1 MGDELWLDPDTM
13 RNLGYQA
20 VNRLVEHLADP
31 RSQRLLT
38 RATREELEA
47 RLDEPPPEEAE
58 AFDGLLDQLWRDVV
72 PFASRTEHPG
82 YMAFIP
88 SCQTWIGALGDLI
101 AAGTNLYAGSWMD
114 GAGPTQVELTVLEW
128 FRSWLGMPAT
138 TSGVLVSGGS
148 AANITALACARE
160 SLIGAM
166 SDRIVIYVGDQS
178 HSSVARAARTL
189 GFRADRVRV
198 LPARDDLRLSPD
210 DLESAIAVDRGQGL
224 QPFFVAAAGGATNT
238 GVVDPLLE
246 LSQVCRREGLWFH
259 VDGAY
264 GGFAA
269 LTDRG
274 RAELAGIELADSVT
288 LDPHKWLYQPF
299 ECGAVLVRDADLL
312 RRAFQIH
319 PDYLRD
325 SETTSREV
333 NMSDRGLQLSR
344 MSHAIKIWLTVRY
357 FGLGAIRRSI
367 DRCFDLAEHA
377 ERRILHD
384 ERLELLHGR
393 SLSIVCFRRTLPDQ
407 DESAHARANAT
418 LIADLE
424 ATGEALVSSTRLHG
438 RFAVRLCVLNH
449 TSEQRDVD
457 RILDFFATAEP
468 SLADTPSSSPTA
480 REVPAPGWLKRERP
494 QLAALRRIP
503 LLGTLD
509 PEQLQ
514 RVVDVSH
521 DERFDA
527 GRTIVAKW
535 ESTQDLYA
543 IVEGRVSARARAG
556 QAYMEA
562 GDFFGELAAIDWGA
576 GYGYARQA
584 SVVAEDD
591 VRVLVIPSLVV
602 NECMRENRA
611 FDEMIRDAVRTRLP
625 GSDL

>member
-1 MGDELWLDPDTM
+1 MDDELWLDPDTM
-13 RNLGYQA
+13 RSLGYQA
-20 VNRLVEHLADP
+20 VDRLVEHLADP
-31 RSQRLLT
+31 RSHRLIT
-38 RATREELEA
+38 RASREELEA
-47 RLDEPPPEEAE
+47 RLDEPPPEHGEP
-58 AFDGLLDQLWRDVV
+58 FDGLLEQIWRDVV

-101 AAGTNLYAGSWMD
+101 SAGANLYAGSWMD

-138 TSGVLVSGGS
+138 ASGVLVSGGS

-160 SLIGAM
+160 SVIGAM
-166 SDRIVIYVGDQS
+166 SDRIVAYVGDQA
-178 HSSVARAARTL
+178 HSSLARAARTL

-198 LPARDDLRLSPD
+198 LPVGQDLRLSPQE
-210 DLESAIAVDRGQGL
+210 LESAIAVDRAQGL
-224 QPFFVAAAGGATNT
+224 QPFFVSAAGGATNT
-238 GVVDPLLE
+238 GVVDHLPE
-246 LSQVCRREGLWFH
+246 LADVCRRESVWLH

-312 RRAFQIH
+312 RRAFQIT

-333 NMSDRGLQLSR
+333 NMSDRGLQLTR
-344 MSHAIKIWLTVRY
+344 MSRAIKIWLTVRY

-367 DRCFDLAEHA
+367 DRCLDLAEHA
-377 ERRILHD
+377 QRRIERA
-384 ERLELLHGR
+384 ERLELLHER
-393 SLSIVCFRRTLPDQ
+393 SLSTVCFRRIVPDR
-407 DESAHARANAT
+407 DEVAHTRANAG
-418 LIADLE
+418 LIAGLE
-424 ATGEALVSSTRLHG
+424 TTGEALVSSTRLHG
-438 RFAVRLCVLNH
+438 RFAVRICVVNH
-449 TSEQRDVD
+449 TTEQRDVD
-457 RILDFFATAEP
+457 RVLDFFSTTEP
-468 SLADTPSSSPTA
+468 SLDVASPTTPV
-480 REVPAPGWLKRERP
+480 REISAPGWMDRERP
-494 QLAALRRIP
+494 QLAGLGHIT
-503 LLGTLD
+503 LLATLE
-509 PEQLQ
+509 PEQL
-514 RVVDVSH
+514 RRLVDASH
-521 DERFDA
+521 DERFED
-527 GRTIVAKW
+527 GRTIVARW
-535 ESTQDLYA
+535 ESTRELYA
-543 IVEGRVSARARAG
+543 IIEGRVSARADGR
-556 QAYMEA
+556 QATIEA

-584 SVVAEDD
+584 SVVAAGD
-591 VRVLVIPSLVV
+591 VHVLVIPGLVV

-611 FDEMIRDAVRTRLP
+611 FDEMIREAVRIRLP